1 MITQA
6 KCPPNILP
14 LCFAIYFFFS
24 YLWLTNYIFVLDNGH
39 KKLIVKKLSWK
50 NMSEQWSKFGEG
62 DFWVYKIDFL
72 GIYFNIEFFWR
83 GLP

>member
-50 NMSEQWSKFGEG
+50 NMSKQW
-62 DFWVYKIDFL
+62 
-72 GIYFNIEFFWR
+72 
-83 GLP
+83 